1 MTGAPRVLVVVPTYD
16 EVDDLGPVLARLHV
30 AVPAAHALVVDDGSP
45 DGTGELAEEPAALDA
60 RVHVRGEPVDR
71 LPLDEVA
78 SQGHCFRVDRAW
90 RAVRAGARVTEVPIT
105 VSERTAAGAR

>member
-1 MTGAPRVLVVVPTYD
+1 
-16 EVDDLGPVLARLHV
+16 
-30 AVPAAHALVVDDGSP
+30 
-45 DGTGELAEEPAALDA
+45 
-60 RVHVRGEPVDR
+60 VHVRGEPVDR